1 MVADME
7 ILFVFFQEAYLV
19 GGQFLEYHSVSF
31 LMHLPCLDYKD
42 FGYTVFVDAEYY
54 SEKLLRE
61 PVLLGAVVLLLG
73 MFEQQRHGA
82 IVVPQ
87 PYFVGRAD
95 FVMALY

>member
-1 MVADME
+1 MVVADME

-19 GGQFLEYHSVSF
+19 GGQFLEYHSVFF
-31 LMHLPCLDYKD
+31 LILLPCLDYKD

-54 SEKLLRE
+54 SKKLLRE
-61 PVLLGAVVLLLG
+61 PVLLGVV
-73 MFEQQRHGA
+73 EQQRHGA